1 MTIDDIKERR
11 EKITPGP
18 WEVSELSTQVDTTA
32 SFEVDRVRSHRGP
45 RNNHICVLSDYEYCE
60 YLDQDE
66 QKANVQFIANAPAD
80 IDWLVADRERFNKA
94 LGDAVT
100 AHCTCGGGSPDDGCA
115 ACKVYHEIIEQTQ
128 GEK

>member
-1 MTIDDIKERR
+1 MTIDDIKARR
-11 EKITPGP
+11 EKITTP
-18 WEVSELSTQVDTTA
+18 WKPDFEDTTVWCDTTGKLIL
-32 SFEVDRVRSHRGP
+32 E
-45 RNNHICVLSDYEYCE
+45 SDSPEIV
-60 YLDQDE
+60 
-66 QKANVQFIANAPAD
+66 AFVANAPAD